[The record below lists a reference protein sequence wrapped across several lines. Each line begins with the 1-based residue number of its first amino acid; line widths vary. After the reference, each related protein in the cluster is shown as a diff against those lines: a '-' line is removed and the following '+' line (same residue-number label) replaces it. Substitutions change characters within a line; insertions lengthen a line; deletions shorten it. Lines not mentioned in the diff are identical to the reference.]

1 MKKRPKRTENRNT
14 GFKKNMK
21 EMENQKEWIRNGG
34 GTFKD

>member
-1 MKKRPKRTENRNT
+1 MSERTENRKT

-21 EMENQKEWIRNGG
+21 EKEHQKKWIRNGG